1 MKRPRSRPESF
12 DTPRAAGLAGCVF
25 FALVLAAGL
34 AGCGRAEA
42 PRVRVVNHSGR
53 RLDDLW
59 IRTQR
64 DSTRVPSLRDGDS
77 VEVRPHIRGEDLLW
91 LSGRFAGRYIQSE
104 GGDYV
109 EGTGGYRFRAVVDS
123 NGRAT
128 VKFIRL
134 GLW

>member
-1 MKRPRSRPESF
+1 VKPPWSRPQSF

-25 FALVLAAGL
+25 LALVLAAAL
-34 AGCGRAEA
+34 AGCGNAEA

-59 IRTQR
+59 IRTQH
-64 DSTRVPSLRDGDS
+64 DSTRVPGLKAGDS
-77 VEVRPHIRGEDLLW
+77 VEVRPHVHGDDLLW
-91 LSGRFAGRYIQSE
+91 LTGTFAGRYIQSE

-123 NGRAT
+123 NGHAT